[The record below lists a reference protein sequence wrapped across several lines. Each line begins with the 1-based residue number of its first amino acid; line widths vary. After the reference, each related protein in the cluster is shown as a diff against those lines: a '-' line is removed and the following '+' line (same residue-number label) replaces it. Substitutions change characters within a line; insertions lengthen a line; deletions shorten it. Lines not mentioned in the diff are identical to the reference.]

1 MSRVRVKI
9 CGIVGAEDALIA
21 TELGVDALGFNFWPR
36 SPRYVKPETA
46 RAVVSNV
53 PPVVCCVGVF
63 VNENADEIRAIID
76 SVGLGAVQLHG
87 DEPPEFCAQFRP
99 TRVIKAF
106 RVGAD
111 FQPEIIQGYDVSA
124 VLLDGDAKEKYGG
137 SGKTFDWQKAVEAK
151 KYAQIILAGGLT
163 TENVADAILHVRPLG
178 VDVCSGLE
186 SEPGKKDYDKM
197 LAFMAEID
205 RVNRQLALGTSG
217 NGGPVHGT
225 NNVES

>member
-1 MSRVRVKI
+1 LSRVRVKV
-9 CGIVGAEDALIA
+9 CGIVGAEDALMA
-21 TELGVDALGFNFWPR
+21 TKLGVDALGFNFWTR

-46 RAVVSNV
+46 RIAVSIV
-53 PPVVCCVGVF
+53 PPVVCCIGVF
-63 VNENADEIRAIID
+63 VNESADEIRAIVD

-87 DEPPEFCAQFRP
+87 DETPEFCEQLRP

-111 FQPEIIQGYDVSA
+111 FQPEIIQRYDVSA

-137 SGKTFDWQKAVEAK
+137 TGKTFDWQKAVEAG

-163 TENVADAILHVRPLG
+163 IKNVADAILHVRPLG

-186 SEPGKKDYDKM
+186 SEPGKKDPDKM
-197 LAFMAEID
+197 VAFMAEID
-205 RVNRQLALGTSG
+205 RVSRQLALGASG
-217 NGGPVHGT
+217 NGGPAHGT